1 MPFIIQYKR
10 EYTHHREYR
19 WNGTQNRTEC
29 QSGIG
34 SRVVEM
40 RGGAEWNVARIIRS
54 RTISSPSWAAQHIKD
69 ERHYVNSITKTTFFG
84 SLCLYACVLGQQMN
98 EFSQHTHTAN
108 EPTNYT
114 RNKGIARIRYELSHL
129 ALDILKCR
137 LCVCAWVCFLCRSS
151 QQNAFQKVMINCI
164 EAETIVICLS
174 LISCYANCSLCDGY
188 MVWMT
193 TPSRHNVITP

>member
-10 EYTHHREYR
+10 EYTHHKEYR
-19 WNGTQNRTEC
+19 WIGTQNRTEC

-40 RGGAEWNVARIIRS
+40 RGGMKQNHFIAFVSSAAHKRRTALRKQHQQDNIFRIVVLQCLCARAADEWIFTA
-54 RTISSPSWAAQHIKD
+54 
-69 ERHYVNSITKTTFFG
+69 
-84 SLCLYACVLGQQMN
+84 
-98 EFSQHTHTAN
+98 HTHTAN